1 MSRRHFLTDRR
12 YQSLTSPADSA
23 QTPLARVVELVDTTV
38 FKTEV
43 LAGHAGSSPVAST
56 IETKGNPMSM
66 AGKKMK
72 RLDEEIARI
81 DAEILR
87 MQSERAGLL
96 RAKSLLS
103 TDEEPTIPRKRSPNI
118 KPLILEIMEKAS
130 TSGETSTEVD
140 RKVRARVPSVAD
152 ATVGSVLSRLK
163 ADKALVFDGE
173 RYYDARFAPKS
184 GGSPVFN

>member
-1 MSRRHFLTDRR
+1 M
-12 YQSLTSPADSA
+12 
-23 QTPLARVVELVDTTV
+23 VELVDTTV

-43 LAGHAGSSPVAST
+43 LAGQLRVRVPSRAPPKP
-56 IETKGNPMSM
+56 KGNPMSM

-72 RLDEEIARI
+72 RLDEEIVRI

-87 MQSERAGLL
+87 LQSERAGLL

-103 TDEEPTIPRKRSPNI
+103 TDEEPTVQRKRSPNI

-130 TSGETSTEVD
+130 TSGETSMEVD
-140 RKVRARVPSVAD
+140 RKVRTRVPSVAD

-173 RYYDARFAPKS
+173 RYYDARYAPKS
-184 GGSPVFN
+184 SSALAFN